1 MVFMDIDAKN
11 SGQGNAGIS
20 IELHM
25 SSVKDFMILY

>member
-20 IELHM
+20 IELE
-25 SSVKDFMILY
+25 FFYG